1 MPPQEN
7 IDALQCAALRFKVKD
22 LDGHLAMYSNTVIHH
37 GFSSRI
43 RPGVTGLK
51 DHYTHLLK
59 AFPDM
64 RIEIEDIIA
73 QGEKVV
79 HRFTF
84 YGTHRGDFLGF
95 AATGKLV
102 TAPGIHINLFA
113 DGKCIEVRSVLD
125 TFRFLPKLAPYPSFV
140 IFGERRPVALLIRR
154 FLEGELRWLPRNS
167 RIVTEHSTSR
177 AKPKERKARCFL
189 FHRAFSNSR
198 L

>member
-7 IDALQCAALRFKVKD
+7 IDALNGAALRFKVKD
-22 LDGHLAMYSNTVIHH
+22 LDGYLAMYSNSVIHH

-43 RPGVTGLK
+43 RPGVPGLRE
-51 DHYTHLLK
+51 HYTNLLK

-84 YGTHRGDFLGF
+84 TGTHRGDFLGF
-95 AATGKLV
+95 AATGRLV

-113 DGKCIEVRSVLD
+113 DGKCVEVWSVLD
-125 TFRFLPKLAPYPSFV
+125 TFRFLTEIGAVPQ
-140 IFGERRPVALLIRR
+140 
-154 FLEGELRWLPRNS
+154 LRDLR
-167 RIVTEHSTSR
+167 
-177 AKPKERKARCFL
+177 
-189 FHRAFSNSR
+189 
-198 L
+198 